1 MSNIIH
7 ESSRGIDLIPL
18 NDKLFSDNNIFL
30 IGPVC
35 RENCNVLIKQIMY
48 LNSKADVDCINLFID
63 SDGGSVQAGFA
74 LYNIIRMVNKPIQTI
89 ILGQACSMA
98 AIIYMA
104 ADTRLMLPDSR
115 VMIHDP
121 SFGGE
126 HDISG
131 KKPHEIQ
138 SELDDLNK
146 CRTKLA
152 ELISERTGRSIDEVY
167 EATKDDSF
175 FDTNEAI
182 RFGICTGIFNL
193 NERDLYI

>member
-18 NDKLFSDNNIFL
+18 NDKLLSENTIFL
-30 IGPVC
+30 TGAIC
-35 RENCNVLIKQIMY
+35 RENCNEIIKQLLY
-48 LNSKADVDCINLFID
+48 LNTKSDVDELCLFID

-74 LYNIIRMVNKPIQTI
+74 LYDVIQMMSKPIRTI

-98 AIIYMA
+98 AIIFLA
-104 ADTRLMLPDSR
+104 AENNRRFMLPNSR
-115 VMIHDP
+115 IMIHDP
-121 SFGGE
+121 SFSEG
-126 HDISG
+126 HDIAG

-152 ELISERTGRSIDEVY
+152 TLIAERSGKSLKEVY
-167 EATKDDSF
+167 KETKDDSF
-175 FDTNEAI
+175 MSSEEAI
-182 RFGICTGIFNL
+182 RFGLCSGIYNI
-193 NERDLYI
+193 NGRG